1 MKFGRQFLLV
11 LSISTLPISSWASI
25 AQVTKIHGEV
35 TFLAPGMKE
44 AKQVV
49 GNQWLDKDTS
59 ILSQDKSF
67 VVVKYKNGSSL
78 TLGPNSKIV
87 IDQTPNKELQV
98 FSLLIGKMKAVIRNK
113 TQTQENKAIIRTKN
127 CALGIRGTEFQVGYS
142 PDSKITSL
150 VTFHGAVAMV
160 KLSAQEANEASLNDV
175 ENKLKETNVE
185 VKTGEYSGV
194 SQNLK
199 LATAP
204 VKISPE
210 QFTKLKLAE
219 TLGAVPENISD
230 ATFKTEL
237 ASTINEYQK
246 NSTAEAKVT
255 SDAFTPRAGGYVD
268 MGTGIYLAPL
278 ANAELDKKM
287 NIYMPTDKM
296 GKINEDG
303 NYIPPE
309 GLTIDP
315 KKGFVVVSKTA
326 SLDKLNQAQELNAEV
341 KIQVP
346 TKSIEI
352 KRQKNKLDN
361 LEEDI
366 YKKYYDSEKI

>member
-1 MKFGRQFLLV
+1 MKIGRQYLLLISFL
-11 LSISTLPISSWASI
+11 ILPASSWASI

-35 TFLAPGMKE
+35 TYLAPGMKE

-49 GNQWLDKDTS
+49 GNQWFDKDTS

-67 VVVKYKNGSSL
+67 VIVKYKNGSSL

-98 FSLLIGKMKAVIRNK
+98 YSLLMGKMKAVIRNQN
-113 TQTQENKAIIRTKN
+113 QTQDNKAIIRTKN
-127 CALGIRGTEFQVGYS
+127 CALGIRGTEFQIGYS

-160 KLSAQEANEASLNDV
+160 KLSSQEANEVSLDDV
-175 ENKLKETNVE
+175 EKKLKETKVE

-194 SQNLK
+194 SQNLN
-199 LATAP
+199 LATSP

-219 TLGAVPENISD
+219 SLGAVPEKISD

-237 ASTINEYQK
+237 ASTITEYQK
-246 NSTAEAKVT
+246 SSTADTNMA
-255 SDAFTPRAGGYVD
+255 SDAFKPKSGGYVD
-268 MGTGIYLAPL
+268 TGTGIYLAPL

-287 NIYMPTDKM
+287 NIYIPTEKM

-303 NYIPPE
+303 SYIPPE
-309 GLTIDP
+309 GLAIDP

-326 SLDKLNQAQELNAEV
+326 SLDKLSQAQELNAEV

-346 TKSIEI
+346 AKNTEI
-352 KRQKNKLDN
+352 KKQKNKLDN

-366 YKKYYDSEKI
+366 YKKYYNPEK

>member
-1 MKFGRQFLLV
+1 MKIGRQFLLV
-11 LSISTLPISSWASI
+11 ISFLTLPIGARASI

-35 TFLAPGMKE
+35 TFLASGMKE
-44 AKQVV
+44 AKRVV

-67 VVVKYKNGSSL
+67 VVLKYKNGSSL

-98 FSLLIGKMKAVIRNK
+98 YSLLMGKMKAVIRNQN
-113 TQTQENKAIIRTKN
+113 QTQENKAIIRTKN
-127 CALGIRGTEFQVGYS
+127 SALGIRGTEFQVGYS

-160 KLSAQEANEASLNDV
+160 KLSAQEANEVSLNDV
-175 ENKLKETNVE
+175 EKKLKETTIE

-199 LATAP
+199 LATSP

-237 ASTINEYQK
+237 ASTISEYQK
-246 NSTAEAKVT
+246 TSTDDTKVNN
-255 SDAFTPRAGGYVD
+255 DVFTPKAGGYVD
-268 MGTGIYLAPL
+268 IVTGIYLAPL

-287 NIYMPTDKM
+287 NIYIPTEKM

-309 GLTIDP
+309 GLAIDP

-326 SLDKLNQAQELNAEV
+326 SIDKLNQAQELNAQV

-346 TKSIEI
+346 AKNTEI
-352 KRQKNKLDN
+352 KRKKNKLDN

-366 YKKYYDSEKI
+366 YKKYYDPEKI